1 MSSADDELAKW
12 REKLKTKDEAWVREQ
27 ANRQIQPNIRK
38 RLAAEYE
45 LVQRERTSELSKAK
59 SRIIELENELSSTN
73 TELGGVR
80 AEVADTKTGSVS
92 VPDTDEIAG
101 LWRVITS
108 CLFDNVSSHDIPQVI
123 DGAGLSV
130 DWSLTD
136 RENYSPTYRINA
148 YRPRINTAF
157 ETKALNDQI
166 RICCSISEELV
177 RREFTDP
184 LNAVLG
190 RIDWKIESGQLVPM
204 DARKSQQFFPKQS
217 QHDAYVAI
225 RDLLCTATKSLL
237 IVDPYL
243 DSSLFTVLG
252 SVSGKRLDV
261 RLLTSKTY
269 GDFALEAAKFL
280 KQHTD
285 FSLEARKSKDV
296 HDRFI
301 IIDGVQCWHLGCS
314 IKDAGDRAFMMSAVE
329 TPAIRDAAIQSLT
342 DTWNGAASLTL

>member
-1 MSSADDELAKW
+1 MS
-12 REKLKTKDEAWVREQ
+12 
-27 ANRQIQPNIRK
+27 N
-38 RLAAEYE
+38 AE
-45 LVQRERTSELSKAK
+45 
-59 SRIIELENELSSTN
+59 
-73 TELGGVR
+73 
-80 AEVADTKTGSVS
+80 
-92 VPDTDEIAG
+92 EIAG

-136 RENYSPTYRINA
+136 RENYSHTYRKNA

-157 ETKALNDQI
+157 ETKASSDQI
-166 RICCSISEELV
+166 RICCSVAEELV

-225 RDLLCTATKSLL
+225 RDLLCTATKSFL
-237 IVDPYL
+237 IVDTYL

-280 KQHTD
+280 KQHTG

-314 IKDAGDRAFMMSAVE
+314 IKDAGERGFMMSPVE
-329 TPAIRDAAIQSLT
+329 TPAIRDTAIRSLT
-342 DTWNGAASLTL
+342 DTWNTAAPLFP